1 MKPWLVVLFESHNN
15 LPFARANRDNGTT
28 GVAAIVAQ
36 DASPWHGEHS
46 PERLVYGCDSEA
58 DANTLQDM
66 LTTNYPRN
74 TYLVAQT
81 KTVSYRPI
89 GERVRAVFTKEG
101 LLPQ

>member
-1 MKPWLVVLFESHNN
+1 MKPWLVVLYEANNN

-28 GVAAIVAQ
+28 GIAAIVEQ
-36 DASPWHGEHS
+36 EESPWRGEHS

-58 DANTLQDM
+58 DASTLQEM
-66 LTTNYPRN
+66 LTGAYPRN